1 MVKVNARESR
11 DKSPKPSN
19 QIFSVRIEQ
28 YKRIANSPG
37 FVMATDWD
45 LYRIDK
51 FQVRN
56 AKKLDYWA

>member
-11 DKSPKPSN
+11 DKSPKPLN
-19 QIFSVRIEQ
+19 QTFSLRIEQ
-28 YKRIANSPG
+28 YKRTANSPG
-37 FVMATDWD
+37 FVMATDGG

-56 AKKLDYWA
+56 AKQLDYWA

>member
-1 MVKVNARESR
+1 MVKVNTRESR

-19 QIFSVRIEQ
+19 QIFSLRIEQ

-37 FVMATDWD
+37 FVMATDGG

-56 AKKLDYWA
+56 AKQLDYWA